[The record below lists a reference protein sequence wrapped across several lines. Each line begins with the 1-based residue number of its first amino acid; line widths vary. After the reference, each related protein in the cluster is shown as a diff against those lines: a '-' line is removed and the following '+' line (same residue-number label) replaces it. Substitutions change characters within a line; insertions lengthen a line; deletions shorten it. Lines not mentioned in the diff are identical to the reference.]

1 MREETVS
8 AGPMAGMVVRRAK
21 APLIRGLG
29 TAMEEFARARLPEW
43 VQVLVRSTTGRRY
56 ANAAIGRPLLSEQ
69 VFDGWI
75 HNVGDEAVTVVLQT
89 ATGEK
94 YRESIPR
101 DRFDADAGV
110 YDGCPIRM
118 VVHILGPE
126 ARAEESEQGEEG
138 FAEGAM
144 ARSPEDDDE
153 RGASETKKEFLD
165 ELYSHSTAPN
175 EPGGYAF

>member
-1 MREETVS
+1 MTVEEYARE
-8 AGPMAGMVVRRAK
+8 
-21 APLIRGLG
+21 
-29 TAMEEFARARLPEW
+29 RLPEW
-43 VQVLVRSTTGRRY
+43 VQVFLRSTTGRRY

-75 HNVGDEAVTVVLQT
+75 HNVGDEAITVVLQT

-94 YRESIPR
+94 HRENIPR
-101 DRFDADAGV
+101 DRFEADAGV
-110 YDGCPIRM
+110 YEGCPIRM

-165 ELYSHSTAPN
+165 ELYSHSTQPN